1 MAIELSIVPFALSIK
16 LSEALTCRVELA
28 VPYGGTYMLFDESF
42 VVIPLND
49 IGLSSTSESRFVDEF
64 TRISMVLSS
73 PGLKVIELGIVDI
86 KIFGGGRM
94 KSDLFFDETSKRA
107 YNQLTKNSSVQSRV
121 MLNIE
126 QFEIG
131 SRYVT
136 ANVQNRYGEK
146 VTINI
151 QGGRPGIELQ
161 ESFFKIKEGEKRES
175 PLYAYLITRL
185 IQDSSILARKLP
197 VVGKRD
203 WLLIYEDTLLE
214 LSVKDA
220 YDELEIVLVFL

>member
-1 MAIELSIVPFALSIK
+1 MK
-16 LSEALTCRVELA
+16 
-28 VPYGGTYMLFDESF
+28 
-42 VVIPLND
+42 ND
-49 IGLSSTSESRFVDEF
+49 SFVDE
-64 TRISMVLSS
+64 V
-73 PGLKVIELGIVDI
+73 
-86 KIFGGGRM
+86 
-94 KSDLFFDETSKRA
+94 SKRV
-107 YNQLTKNSSVQSRV
+107 YNQLPNQSSVVSHV

-136 ANVQNRYGEK
+136 AKVQNRYGEN

-161 ESFFKIKEGEKRES
+161 ESFFKMNEEKKKA
-175 PLYAYLITRL
+175 PLSYAYLVTRL
-185 IQDSSILARKLP
+185 LQDNGKIFARKLP
-197 VVGKRD
+197 VVGLRD

-220 YDELEIVLVFL
+220 YDELEIIVV